1 MVEFETEPHYARL
14 AETYDA
20 NWAHSGEYVTWMNEH
35 IDARLG
41 ITAGDRVADLGAG
54 TGLFLR
60 ALAEHV
66 SADNPILCIDPSQ
79 PMLDNLPDDPRLV
92 PVCATAEQVANGEVR
107 LAYDKLDA
115 LVAKEAVHHFHDLS
129 GTLRGLAGLLAPGGR
144 LLVVTLPPRL
154 DYPLFAAALERFAA
168 NQPEP
173 DDIADALRAA
183 GLDTQLEYEQFPVR
197 VGRDHYLDL
206 VANRWMSMLS
216 TWTESELAAGLEE
229 MRAAHPEE
237 ELQFVDRF
245 AFVRG
250 VKPA

>member
-20 NWAHSGEYVTWMNEH
+20 NWAHSGEYVAWMNEH

-66 SADNPILCIDPSQ
+66 TADNPILCIDPSQ
-79 PMLDNLPDDPRLV
+79 PMLDNLPDDPRLA
-92 PVCATAEQVANGEVR
+92 PVCATAEQVARGEVR
-107 LAYDKLDA
+107 LAYDQLDA
-115 LVAKEAVHHFHDLS
+115 LVAKEAVHHFYDLS
-129 GTLRGLAGLLAPGGR
+129 ETLRGLAGLLAPGGR

-154 DYPLFAAALERFAA
+154 DYPLFAAALDRFAA
-168 NQPEP
+168 NQPAPE
-173 DDIADALRAA
+173 DIADALRAA
-183 GLDTQLEYEQFPVR
+183 GLDTRLEYEQFPVR

-216 TWTESELAAGLEE
+216 TWTEAELAAGLEE

-237 ELQFVDRF
+237 ELRFVDRF
-245 AFVRG
+245 AFIRG
-250 VKPA
+250 VRPA